1 MLSTTFSTLFVL
13 LCAFTNGIS
22 SMVTAHIH
30 NHAVAVTSH
39 ENPDVSVVKRISN
52 VNLTTRDY
60 YPGFNETC
68 SSWHFEVD
76 QGETT
81 ISLVA
86 KCSNGIAEVCSAISL
101 EKYAS
106 YTFLSFSS

>member
-1 MLSTTFSTLFVL
+1 MLSTALSTLFIL
-13 LCAFTNGIS
+13 LCAFTTGIS
-22 SMVTAHIH
+22 SMVTARTHDH
-30 NHAVAVTSH
+30 AVTSRGK
-39 ENPDVSVVKRISN
+39 PDASVVKRISN
-52 VNLTTRDY
+52 INLTTRDY
-60 YPGFNETC
+60 YPGFNKTC

-86 KCSNGIAEVCSAISL
+86 KCSNGVTEVCSAISL
-101 EKYAS
+101 EKYAA